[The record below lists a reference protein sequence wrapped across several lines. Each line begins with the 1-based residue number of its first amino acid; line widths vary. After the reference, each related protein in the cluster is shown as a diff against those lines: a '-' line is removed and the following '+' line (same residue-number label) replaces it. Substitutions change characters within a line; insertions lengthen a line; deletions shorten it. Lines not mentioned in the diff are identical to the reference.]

1 MSSQKGAGFSGL
13 FMSEKAPSLPRAA
26 WRSVAPVALTFA
38 SLFSSAP
45 ASAAALEGPIEGWQQ
60 GTEPQWVSM
69 YVYVPDDVAPGAPL
83 LTIVHFC
90 GGSAAV
96 VFGQALDGGMVE
108 AADEH
113 GFILVLPQTSRNC
126 WDVATEPAL
135 THGSASD
142 TRAIVSQVE

>member
-1 MSSQKGAGFSGL
+1 
-13 FMSEKAPSLPRAA
+13 
-26 WRSVAPVALTFA
+26 
-38 SLFSSAP
+38 
-45 ASAAALEGPIEGWQQ
+45 Q
-60 GTEPQWVSM
+60 GTEPQRVSM
-69 YVYVPDDVAPGAPL
+69 YVNVPDDVAPGAPL

-96 VFGQALDGGMVE
+96 GYGQALDGGMVE

-142 TRAIVSQVE
+142 TRAIVSQVEYAILNYGANSERVYITGPSSGAMVTQAMAAVYP